1 MMRSV
6 VLASRPLGNPVEAY
20 FALSEAP
27 LPAVTK
33 GSFLERNDF
42 ISLDASFRNWVNE
55 DLGDEVLPAMAFNE
69 PVMGPVLAEIIE
81 SQHTDHQV
89 GDKLVARFS

>member
-33 GSFLERNDF
+33 SSFLEPM
-42 ISLDASFRNWVNE
+42 ISSRWTL
-55 DLGDEVLPAMAFNE
+55 AF
-69 PVMGPVLAEIIE
+69 VTG
-81 SQHTDHQV
+81 
-89 GDKLVARFS
+89 

>member
-1 MMRSV
+1 MMCSV
-6 VLASRPLGNPVEAY
+6 VLASRPLGNPVEAD
-20 FALSEAP
+20 FALSGAP

-33 GSFLERNDF
+33 GSFLEHNDF
-42 ISLDASFRNWVNE
+42 IWLDASFRKWVNE

-81 SQHTDHQV
+81 SQHTDQHV
-89 GDKLVARFS
+89 GDKLMARFS